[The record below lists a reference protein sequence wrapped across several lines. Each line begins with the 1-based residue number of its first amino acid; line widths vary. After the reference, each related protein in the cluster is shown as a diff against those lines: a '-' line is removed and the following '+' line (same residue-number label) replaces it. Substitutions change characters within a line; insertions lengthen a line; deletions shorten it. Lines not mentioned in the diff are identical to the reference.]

1 MLGITQQ
8 LPRAAFVKHTFS
20 SLILEDSCC
29 NLVTTDVI
37 LRARKYTKGTT
48 FPETDSSCK
57 LCPSLSSSQRPW
69 LSLLLRTTTGRVA
82 KFASRDGGLLRLP
95 IRLAL
100 PLSAPLPVPE
110 EPSRARSPTL
120 KLESQARASMR
131 AERLP
136 RVMVPPCRGG
146 TEIAV
151 TVGVCSGSDSGNWW
165 ICWEASR
172 APRGGRRTGLGR
184 RPAKCMARTSARI
197 PRCPTGAERAG
208 LVWLV
213 SGGVRNENLL
223 SP

>member
-1 MLGITQQ
+1 MLGTTQQ
-8 LPRAAFVKHTFS
+8 LAQAVFVNPTFS

-37 LRARKYTKGTT
+37 LPARKYTKGTT
-48 FPETDSSCK
+48 LPETDSSCK

-69 LSLLLRTTTGRVA
+69 LSPLLRNTTGRVA
-82 KFASRDGGLLRLP
+82 EFASRDGGRLRLP
-95 IRLAL
+95 MRLAL

-120 KLESQARASMR
+120 KLESHARASMR

-151 TVGVCSGSDSGNWW
+151 TVGVCSGSDSGSWL
-165 ICWEASR
+165 ICCDASR
-172 APRGGRRTGLGR
+172 APRRGRRTGFGR
-184 RPAKCMARTSARI
+184 RP
-197 PRCPTGAERAG
+197 
-208 LVWLV
+208 V
-213 SGGVRNENLL
+213 N
-223 SP
+223 